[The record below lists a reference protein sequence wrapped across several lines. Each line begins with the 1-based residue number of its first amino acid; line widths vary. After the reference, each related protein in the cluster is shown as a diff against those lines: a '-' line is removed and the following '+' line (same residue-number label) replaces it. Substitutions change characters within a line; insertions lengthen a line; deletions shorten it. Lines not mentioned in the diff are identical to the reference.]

1 MTRIKDATF
10 EAGSLTGTDGFTSTT
25 GSPTLDT
32 TSKVR
37 GVNSARTNW
46 PSATNM
52 NGTVSGMN
60 NGELFISFYFLI
72 GALPSSGSPRV
83 ITLSNGSTQLNFT
96 LSSAGTLAAR
106 QNTTALGS
114 LATGL
119 TTNTVYRV
127 GIHAKVSTALANAD
141 GIYDLYF
148 ANGDTAFGA
157 AVISSSTIT
166 MNTSAANYSSFV
178 LGMNNGVAATGDIYW
193 DSLRIDDTSMPAP
206 DGGTDTPKT
215 ITITINNSLTITKN
229 ISKPFSLGI
238 TLTPTITRVSSIL
251 KTISVSISEAVSVIR
266 NIGKITSRP
275 ITVSSLIQKNILKPV
290 IKAITTT
297 VSGSKGLAKTLSVAI
312 TTAVTSVYGKTYFIV
327 ASVGSTISTA
337 FRKDVGKPVLVNITI
352 TPTIVKL
359 LTLSIEAIVN
369 ITSTPIIQRSIALTT
384 SLIINIGITFSKL
397 SSSLL
402 STLSFRKN
410 TGTLSLQGITKTID
424 IMKNS
429 KIASILGINRKT
441 LDAGD

>member
-32 TSKVR
+32 SSKVR

-46 PSATNM
+46 ASATNM
-52 NGTVSGMN
+52 FGTVSGMN
-60 NGELFISFYFLI
+60 NGELFISFYLLI

-96 LSSAGTLAAR
+96 LSSTGTLAAR

-127 GIHAKVSTALANAD
+127 GIHAKVATALANAD
-141 GIYDLYF
+141 GVYDLYF

-166 MNTSAANYSSFV
+166 MNTTAANFSSFV

-193 DSLRIDDTSMPAP
+193 DSLRIDDTAMPSP
-206 DGGTDTPKT
+206 DGGTNTPKT
-215 ITITINNSLTITKN
+215 ITLTINNSLTITNN
-229 ISKPFSLGI
+229 IGKPFSIGI
-238 TLTPTITRVSSIL
+238 TGTPTITRVSSIF
-251 KTISVSISEAVSVIR
+251 KTVSVSITSTVTDIR
-266 NIGKITSRP
+266 NIGKIISAGITTSSV
-275 ITVSSLIQKNILKPV
+275 ITKNILKPIIV
-290 IKAITTT
+290 AVTTT
-297 VSGSKGLAKTLSVAI
+297 VDSYKGLAKTITLAI
-312 TTAVTSVYGKTYFIV
+312 TTAVSSVFGRTYFIV
-327 ASVGSTISTA
+327 ASVSSAVSTA
-337 FRKDVGKPVLVNITI
+337 LSKDIGKPIRVAITI
-352 TPTIVKL
+352 IPTMSRL

-369 ITSTPIIQRSIALTT
+369 INSALILERSIALTT
-384 SLIINIGITFSKL
+384 SLIINTGITFSKL
-397 SSSLL
+397 VSSLL
-402 STLSFRKN
+402 STVAFRKN
-410 TGTLSLQGITKTID
+410 IGTLSLQGITKTLD

>member
-25 GSPTLDT
+25 GSPSLDT

-46 PSATNM
+46 AASTNM

-60 NGELFISFYFLI
+60 NGELFISFYLLI

-96 LSSAGTLAAR
+96 LSSTGTLAAR

-148 ANGDTAFGA
+148 ATGDTAFGA
-157 AVISSSTIT
+157 AVISNSTIT
-166 MNTSAANYSSFV
+166 MNTSAANYTTFV

-193 DSLRIDDTSMPAP
+193 DSLRIDDTAMPSP

-215 ITITINNSLTITKN
+215 VSLTINSSLTITKN
-229 ISKPFSLGI
+229 VSKPFSLGI
-238 TLTPTITRVSSIL
+238 SVAPTITRVSSIL
-251 KTISVSISEAVSVIR
+251 KTISVSITGTIVANRNVSKIISAAVNTSSV
-266 NIGKITSRP
+266 
-275 ITVSSLIQKNILKPV
+275 IQKNILKPV
-290 IKAITTT
+290 LVASTVA
-297 VSGSKGLAKTLSVAI
+297 VSGSKGLAKTASVAI
-312 TTAVTSVYGKTYFIV
+312 TTAVSSVYGKTYFIV
-327 ASVGSTISTA
+327 ASVTSTVSTA
-337 FRKDVGKPVLVNITI
+337 FRKDVGKPVFTTITI
-352 TPTIVKL
+352 TPTIAKL

-369 ITSTPIIQRSIALTT
+369 ITSTPIIQRSISLSTQ
-384 SLIINIGITFSKL
+384 LIINTGLTFSML
-397 SSSLL
+397 ASSLL
-402 STLSFRKN
+402 GTISFIKN
-410 TGTLSLQGITKTID
+410 TGIISLQGLTKAID
-424 IMKNS
+424 IVKDS
-429 KIASILGINRKT
+429 KIISILGINRK
-441 LDAGD
+441 